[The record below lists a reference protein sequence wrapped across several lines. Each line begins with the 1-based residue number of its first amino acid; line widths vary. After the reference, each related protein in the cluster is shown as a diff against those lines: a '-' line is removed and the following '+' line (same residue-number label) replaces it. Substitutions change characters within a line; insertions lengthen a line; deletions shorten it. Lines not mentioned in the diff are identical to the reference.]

1 MATRATPSRKL
12 PPPLVVRRAQTAVVP
27 KTRGCVVTAA
37 RSCVAGRPNEPSRL
51 PLAQTPRSDCRA
63 FTLRAAQMAD
73 ADPLQ
78 PVVRSFRLLDTGT
91 SRIRQ
96 GRVGRVP
103 WLLRRARPTAA
114 CAAFVLFFRRTYVP
128 LRAILIPAPTF
139 VPIQEVSHFVE
150 AHHRDRRVDYV
161 PSSVEEPKAGPKRP
175 RKRFLTSIQVK
186 PTTSAPAPAPAP
198 APARRSLQ
206 LATPHHAI
214 HPILTD
220 CSTTA
225 TATS

>member
-1 MATRATPSRKL
+1 MTVPFLGNRATPSRKL

-103 WLLRRARPTAA
+103 WLSSRARRIAA
-114 CAAFVLFFRRTYVP
+114 CGAFVLFFRRTYVP

-139 VPIQEVSHFVE
+139 VPIQEVSHFLE

-161 PSSVEEPKAGPKRP
+161 PSSVEEPKAGQKRP
-175 RKRFLTSIQVK
+175 RKRFLTSIQVNQ
-186 PTTSAPAPAPAP
+186 PPAHPHPHPHPPDVASNSQRLTTQSIPY
-198 APARRSLQ
+198 
-206 LATPHHAI
+206 
-214 HPILTD
+214 
-220 CSTTA
+220 
-225 TATS
+225 